1 MKECNKKHMNGALF
15 VDGNFLNW
23 KELKR
28 PENGKKY
35 GYKWN
40 KIKDDKI
47 EGGAFYGCEALKE
60 LYITKIIKD
69 IDINAIEFCYNLEYI
84 NIPMS
89 LYIINFP
96 NFTGFTGCKNLKNI
110 NLNIK

>member
-1 MKECNKKHMNGALF
+1 MCERVNGNLAYQEIR
-15 VDGNFLNW
+15 N
-23 KELKR
+23 
-28 PENGKKY
+28 
-35 GYKWN
+35 
-40 KIKDDKI
+40 
-47 EGGAFYGCEALKE
+47 
-60 LYITKIIKD
+60 

>member
-1 MKECNKKHMNGALF
+1 MKEYNKKQMEGALF
-15 VDGNFLNW
+15 LDGNFLNW
-23 KELKR
+23 QELKQ

-47 EGGAFYGCEALKE
+47 EGGAFYDCEALKE
-60 LYITKIIKD
+60 LYIAKEIRD

-89 LYIINFP
+89 LYIINFKK
-96 NFTGFTGCKNLKNI
+96 FVSFTGCRNLKNI
-110 NLNIK
+110 NLSIK